1 MPKLSIAVPH
11 QLDAED
17 VKHRLVGLM
26 AKIKERHSDKF
37 SNLQEEWGDKS
48 GTFSFSTFG
57 FSVKGTVTAEPDKV
71 QLDADLPFAAMMF
84 KGKIE
89 QEVRDTLTRI
99 LGGDKRT
106 EQA

>member
-11 QLDAED
+11 QLDAEE
-17 VKHRLVGLM
+17 VKNRLLGLM
-26 AKIKERHSDKF
+26 SKIKERHSDKF
-37 SNLQEEWGDKS
+37 SNLTEEWGEKS

-57 FSVKGTVTAEPDKV
+57 FSVKGTITAEPDKV
-71 QLDADLPFAAMMF
+71 ALDADLPFAAMMF

-89 QEVRDTLTRI
+89 QEVRDTLTRV
-99 LGGDKRT
+99 LGGGKRP

>member
-1 MPKLSIAVPH
+1 MPKLSIPVPH

-17 VKHRLVGLM
+17 VKNRLLGLM
-26 AKIKERHSDKF
+26 NKIKEKHGDKF
-37 SNLQEEWGDKS
+37 TNLKEEWGENS

-57 FSVKGTVTAEPDKV
+57 FNVKGTITSEPGKV
-71 QLDADLPFAAMMF
+71 VLDADLPFAAMMF

-89 QEVRDTLTRI
+89 QEVRETLARV
-99 LGGDKRT
+99 LSSAPRS